1 MVAPK
6 PHVEDIVA
14 ADPGL
19 LMAVFAAART
29 VAGATE
35 AALDVDGHSPA
46 HTSGPPVGAVE
57 HAYVHL
63 LPRRDDDAVSVSL
76 ARRDLNDEWGAVLA
90 ERIREAR

>member
-19 LMAVFAAART
+19 LVAVFAAART

-63 LPRRDDDAVSVSL
+63 LPRRDDAVSVSL
-76 ARRDLNDEWGAVLA
+76 ARRDLDDEWGAVLA